1 MTNLVI
7 VSVLTDTLNE
17 TSFTTHL
24 PEEHIPDDS
33 WPRLSQQLQGCLNI
47 LFLFLRVNYS
57 QAIAVTVTAYQLE
70 YLPVRVHEARI

>member
-1 MTNLVI
+1 MTNLVT

-33 WPRLSQQLQGCLNI
+33 WPRLTQQLKYFFFAQI
-47 LFLFLRVNYS
+47 IRK
-57 QAIAVTVTAYQLE
+57 Q
-70 YLPVRVHEARI
+70 

>member
-1 MTNLVI
+1 MTNLVT

-33 WPRLSQQLQGCLNI
+33 WPRLPQQLEVCLNI
-47 LFLFLRVNYS
+47 LFFLRVNYS
-57 QAIAVTVTAYQLE
+57 QTIAVIFMAYQLE